1 MLHLFPQS
9 KSDSEFSFFFPSEQ
23 IASCVGGATQTRS
36 ELQVIDA
43 QSLFEKQ
50 CFELAQEEQREPP
63 QSTEIEIEIEIEKE
77 KSD

>member
-1 MLHLFPQS
+1 M
-9 KSDSEFSFFFPSEQ
+9 
-23 IASCVGGATQTRS
+23 GGATQTRS